1 MTPSI
6 PRKPKVEAVKE
17 NGTTNGA
24 AGTNG
29 VQSAEPGIKTLKRAH
44 PDDDELVIMPKKAKT
59 VQSEANDDD
68 DDVVI
73 VEDEGAILIDD

>member
-44 PDDDELVIMPKKAKT
+44 PDDELVIMPKKAKT
-59 VQSEANDDD
+59 VQSETNDDD